1 MIFDLD
7 LIEHINYRD
16 DYIRLP
22 VPRRYIRDADN
33 EGTQEVVY
41 YNDNEFRRRY
51 RFYKESVLN
60 ILMPLVM
67 IHQISEVSRYHQL
80 LLKLLL
86 H

>member
-33 EGTQEVVY
+33 PLVY
-41 YNDNEFRRRY
+41 YNDNEFRRPY

>member
-33 EGTQEVVY
+33 PLVY
-41 YNDNEFRRRY
+41 SNDNEFRRRY

>member
-16 DYIRLP
+16 DNIRLP

-33 EGTQEVVY
+33 PLVY

-60 ILMPLVM
+60 ILIPLVM

>member
-33 EGTQEVVY
+33 PLVY

-51 RFYKESVLN
+51 GFYKESVLN

>member
-33 EGTQEVVY
+33 PLVY